1 MVVYLYKLE
10 SPSFNDALCQAW
22 LNLAQWFW
30 RGRFLN
36 LVNVFSLFYYY
47 LSLKIGI
54 ALHLNKFES
63 PSPRDALCQVWVKLA
78 KWFWRRRFLN
88 FVNVLLLF
96 RKYLH
101 LEMGMALHL
110 TKLESPS
117 HHDAFCQVLLK
128 LAQWFFKFCQ
138 CIFAIS

>member
-54 ALHLNKFES
+54 ALHLNKFETHL
-63 PSPRDALCQVWVKLA
+63 PKDVLCSVW
-78 KWFWRRRFLN
+78 
-88 FVNVLLLF
+88 
-96 RKYLH
+96 
-101 LEMGMALHL
+101 
-110 TKLESPS
+110 
-117 HHDAFCQVLLK
+117 LK
-128 LAQWFFKFCQ
+128 LTNVSLKDENVKKPDRWTDGWQANE
-138 CIFAIS
+138 AIRRVY